1 MVKSPELDIKST
13 ISTNRLKGLWN
24 LMAGYRWQYLA
35 ANLALGGS
43 ALSKTYTYLLLRYFV
58 DEVLTPRAYHLVPLV
73 AAGFVALAVFE
84 GSLTF
89 ASGALASRSAEGIAR
104 RLRNYLYDHIQHL
117 SFSFHAG
124 TSTGELIERCTSD
137 VDAVRRFFADQA
149 VNVGRVVLLFII
161 NFTALYSLN
170 SKLAL
175 ISIIVVPFVVAS
187 AIYFFKRINTAY
199 EKYQEQEAVLS
210 TTVQEN
216 LTGVRVVKAYARQEF
231 EKEKFEV
238 VNETKYRKGRQL
250 MMQHAMFWPI
260 SDIFCGL
267 QILTGIYLGARMVM
281 DGTLTLGSFL
291 AYGGLIVW
299 LIFPLRTLGRMIVQ
313 MSTGL
318 VSYSRVAK
326 VIMEDREDLETGLTP
341 PAGIRGDIEFK
352 HVGFHYEEGSPILGD
367 VSFSCSAGQAIAL
380 LGSTGSGK
388 TSLVNLLPRFYE
400 VNSGEILLDGKP
412 LWEYSKSFLRSQIGI
427 VEQEPFLFSL
437 TIRENI
443 TYGLNRKVSDEEV
456 YSAARSAAIH
466 DVILSFPNG
475 YNTLVGEKGV
485 TLSGGQKQRVTIA
498 RTLLKDPRILI
509 LDDSTSSVDL
519 ETEAVIRAALENLMK
534 GRTTFIIAHRI
545 QTIMTADIIL
555 VFDKGA
561 IIQHGSHGQLV
572 NQPGMYQQ
580 IYQLQT
586 SLETEL
592 EKEVNRARI

>member
-1 MVKSPELDIKST
+1 MVNISGLDIKST
-13 ISTNRLKGLWN
+13 ISNNRLKGLWN
-24 LMAGYRWQYLA
+24 LMSGYRWQYLA

-43 ALSKTYTYLLLRYFV
+43 ALSKTFTYLLLRYFV
-58 DEVLTPRAYHLVPLV
+58 DDVLTPRLYHLVPMV
-73 AAGFVALAVFE
+73 AAGFIALAVFE
-84 GSLTF
+84 GSMTF

-117 SFSFHAG
+117 PFSFHAG

-170 SKLAL
+170 GKLAL
-175 ISIIVVPFVVAS
+175 TSIIVVPFVVAS
-187 AIYFFKRINTAY
+187 AIYFFKRINSAY

-231 EKEKFEV
+231 EVRKFET
-238 VNETKYRKGRQL
+238 VNETKYLKGRHL
-250 MMQHAMFWPI
+250 MMQHALFWPI

-267 QILTGIYLGARMVM
+267 QILGGTYMGARMVM
-281 DGTLTLGSFL
+281 AETLTLGSFL

-326 VIMEDREDLETGLTP
+326 IILEDREDLES
-341 PAGIRGDIEFK
+341 GISPQVGIQGDLRFQNVSFE
-352 HVGFHYEEGSPILGD
+352 YEVGSPILEN
-367 VSFSCSAGQAIAL
+367 VSFECSAGQAIAL

-400 VNSGEILLDGKP
+400 VNAGMILLDGRP
-412 LWEYSKSFLRSQIGI
+412 LADYSKGFLRAQIGI
-427 VEQEPFLFSL
+427 VEQEPFLFSR

-443 TYGLNRKVSDEEV
+443 TYGLNRSISDEEV
-456 YSAARSAAIH
+456 YEAARSAAIH
-466 DVILSFPNG
+466 DVILSFPHG
-475 YNTLVGEKGV
+475 YDTLVGEKGV
-485 TLSGGQKQRVTIA
+485 TLSGGQKQRVTID

-519 ETEAVIRAALENLMK
+519 ETEAVIRSALENLMR

-545 QTIMTADIIL
+545 QTIMTADLIL

-561 IIQHGSHGQLV
+561 IIQRGTHEQLV
-572 NQPGMYQQ
+572 TQDGMYQK
-580 IYQLQT
+580 IYHLQT
-586 SLETEL
+586 SIEKDL
-592 EKEVNRARI
+592 EKEVQRARI